1 MTAVA
6 RGTVRAPNAHPAGEG
21 ERCMAQVQRSG
32 ATRTPWDGTHPA
44 SEEAILSRF
53 AAEGLRPYRWSN
65 GPGDRYAV
73 HSHPY
78 HKVIYV
84 VEGSIRFDLRPS
96 GSIELHAGDRLDLP
110 AGVEHSAVVGP
121 EGVVCLEGHRWDERA
136 RDGA

>member
-1 MTAVA
+1 MPAVA
-6 RGTVRAPNAHPAGEG
+6 RRLARAPSAHPAGEG
-21 ERCMAQVQRSG
+21 ERWMTQAQRTG
-32 ATRTPWDGTHPA
+32 ATHTPWNSTQPA

-65 GPGDRYAV
+65 GPGDRYSV

-84 VEGSIRFDLRPS
+84 VEGSIRFDLRPH
-96 GSIELHAGDRLDLP
+96 GSIEMHAGDRLDLP